1 MALGYTYAAVVLR
14 HSFGA
19 KKDIVSERKLIT
31 VKELAKMV
39 SASEVT
45 LYRWAR
51 KGKIPSVKCG
61 GRLFIPE
68 SLISELIAA
77 AQERGGER

>member
-1 MALGYTYAAVVLR
+1 MAPGHTYAAAALR

-31 VKELAKMV
+31 VRELAKMV

-51 KGKIPSVKCG
+51 NGKIPSVKCG

-68 SLISELIAA
+68 SIVSELIAA